1 MDVGRAFSFP
11 FRDPDWVV
19 KFLVG
24 AVFVLL
30 SVVLVGIP
38 FLVGYMVEVVR
49 RVAAGEAEPLPA
61 WENLGE
67 KFGRGLVL
75 LAIFAPLIA
84 PADPLAIDYAHPA
97 APPGAGGHLLG
108 TDAVGRD
115 ILARLIYGTRISLQ
129 VGLVAVGIA
138 ATLGTTVGLAAG
150 YYGGWVDSVLMRTV
164 DVFLAFPVI
173 VLAIGIIAV
182 LGPSLGNVVIALGL
196 VAWTTYARVVRGQV
210 LVLRELDFVHAA
222 RAMGVGD
229 WRILTRHILPNTLAP
244 IIVLATV
251 GMATA
256 IIAEAALSFLGLGV
270 QPPTPSWGTMLNEGR
285 GFLRTAPHISTFPGL
300 AIMLTVLGFNF
311 LGDGLRD
318 ALDPRL

>member
-1 MDVGRAFSFP
+1 MAGLSIILGIILLAAF
-11 FRDPDWVV
+11 
-19 KFLVG
+19 
-24 AVFVLL
+24 A
-30 SVVLVGIP
+30 SVVS
-38 FLVGYMVEVVR
+38 
-49 RVAAGEAEPLPA
+49 
-61 WENLGE
+61 
-67 KFGRGLVL
+67 
-75 LAIFAPLIA
+75 
-84 PADPLAIDYAHPA
+84 PADPLFIDYAHLA
-97 APPGAGGHLLG
+97 APPGAGGHVLG

-129 VGLVAVGIA
+129 VGIVAVGIA
-138 ATLGTTVGLAAG
+138 ATLGTTIGLVAG
-150 YYGGWVDSVLMRTV
+150 YRGGVVDNLLMRVV

-173 VLAIGIIAV
+173 VLAIAIIAA
-182 LGPSLGNVVIALGL
+182 LGPSLVNVMIALGL

-210 LVLRELDFVHAA
+210 LVLRELDFVQAA
-222 RAMGVGD
+222 RAAGTGD
-229 WRILTRHILPNTLAP
+229 ARILIRHILPNAMAP

-251 GMATA
+251 GMAAA

>member
-1 MDVGRAFSFP
+1 MAP
-11 FRDPDWVV
+11 P
-19 KFLVG
+19 G
-24 AVFVLL
+24 AAAAAHDGYWAAAWRRLRRHRL
-30 SVVLVGIP
+30 AMLGLAIIAGI
-38 FLVGYMVEVVR
+38 
-49 RVAAGEAEPLPA
+49 
-61 WENLGE
+61 
-67 KFGRGLVL
+67 VL
-75 LAIFAPLIA
+75 LAIFASVVS
-84 PADPLAIDYAHPA
+84 PADPLAIDYAHTA
-97 APPGAGGHLLG
+97 APPGVAGHLLG

-115 ILARLIYGTRISLQ
+115 ILARLIFGTRISLQ
-129 VGLVAVGIA
+129 VGIVAVGIA
-138 ATLGTTVGLAAG
+138 ATIGTTVGLIAG
-150 YYGGWVDSVLMRTV
+150 YRGGVIDNVLMRTV

-173 VLAIGIIAV
+173 VLAIAIIAV
-182 LGPSLGNVVIALGL
+182 LGPSLVNVIVALGL

-210 LVLRELDFVHAA
+210 LVLREQDFVQAA
-222 RAMGVGD
+222 RAMGTSDG
-229 WRILTRHILPNTLAP
+229 RIIVRHILPNTLAP

-251 GMATA
+251 GMAAA

>member
-1 MDVGRAFSFP
+1 MRE
-11 FRDPDWVV
+11 
-19 KFLVG
+19 G
-24 AVFVLL
+24 ARPLHDGL
-30 SVVLVGIP
+30 
-38 FLVGYMVEVVR
+38 
-49 RVAAGEAEPLPA
+49 AARLPA
-61 WENLGE
+61 GAHHESFWAAAWRRLRRHRLATLGM
-67 KFGRGLVL
+67 GIIAGIVL
-75 LAIFAPLIA
+75 LAVFAPWVA

-97 APPGAGGHLLG
+97 VPPGVAGHLLG

-115 ILARLIYGTRISLQ
+115 ILARLIYGTRVSLQ

-138 ATLGTTVGLAAG
+138 ATLGTAVGLAAG

-182 LGPSLGNVVIALGL
+182 LGPSLVNVMIALGL

-210 LVLRELDFVHAA
+210 LVLRELEFVHAA
-222 RAMGVGD
+222 RALGAGD
-229 WRILTRHILPNTLAP
+229 RRVLVRHILPNTLAP
-244 IIVLATV
+244 VIVLATV

>member
-1 MDVGRAFSFP
+1 MRSSIRASATL
-11 FRDPDWVV
+11 D
-19 KFLVG
+19 
-24 AVFVLL
+24 AA
-30 SVVLVGIP
+30 
-38 FLVGYMVEVVR
+38 
-49 RVAAGEAEPLPA
+49 RVAPVLTVSHERYWVAAWRRLRRHRLAMLGLAIIAGII
-61 WENLGE
+61 
-67 KFGRGLVL
+67 L
-75 LAIFAPLIA
+75 LAIFAPFVS

-97 APPGAGGHLLG
+97 APPGTGGHLLG

-115 ILARLIYGTRISLQ
+115 IVARLIYGTRISLQ
-129 VGLVAVGIA
+129 VGAVAVGIA
-138 ATLGTTVGLAAG
+138 ATLGTAVGLIAG
-150 YYGGWVDSVLMRTV
+150 YRGGLIDTVLMRIV

-173 VLAIGIIAV
+173 VLAIAIIAA
-182 LGPSLGNVVIALGL
+182 LGPSLVNVMIALGL

-210 LVLRELDFVHAA
+210 LVVRELDFVHAA
-222 RAMGVGD
+222 RAIGTND
-229 WRILTRHILPNTLAP
+229 ARIVVRHILPNTLAP

-270 QPPTPSWGTMLNEGR
+270 QPPTPSWGGMLNEGR

>member
-1 MDVGRAFSFP
+1 
-11 FRDPDWVV
+11 
-19 KFLVG
+19 
-24 AVFVLL
+24 
-30 SVVLVGIP
+30 
-38 FLVGYMVEVVR
+38 
-49 RVAAGEAEPLPA
+49 
-61 WENLGE
+61 
-67 KFGRGLVL
+67 VL

-229 WRILTRHILPNTLAP
+229 WRLLTRHILPNTLAP

>member
-1 MDVGRAFSFP
+1 MRSSIRESATHSLAFAPARAAHESYWKTAWRRLRRHRLAMVG
-11 FRDPDWVV
+11 
-19 KFLVG
+19 
-24 AVFVLL
+24 L
-30 SVVLVGIP
+30 SIIGGV
-38 FLVGYMVEVVR
+38 
-49 RVAAGEAEPLPA
+49 
-61 WENLGE
+61 
-67 KFGRGLVL
+67 VL
-75 LAIFAPLIA
+75 LALFAPFVS
-84 PADPLAIDYAHPA
+84 PADPLFIDYTHPA
-97 APPGAGGHLLG
+97 APPGVAGHLLG

-115 ILARLIYGTRISLQ
+115 ILARLIFGTRISLQ
-129 VGLVAVGIA
+129 VGVVAVGIA
-138 ATLGTTVGLAAG
+138 ATLGTAVGLTAG
-150 YYGGWVDSVLMRTV
+150 YHGGLIDNILMRTV
-164 DVFLAFPVI
+164 DVFLSFPVI

-182 LGPSLGNVVIALGL
+182 LGPSLVNVMVALGL

-210 LVLRELDFVHAA
+210 LVLRELDFVQAA
-222 RAMGVGD
+222 RAVGVGD
-229 WRILTRHILPNTLAP
+229 IRILVRHILPNTMAP

-318 ALDPRL
+318 ALDPRM

>member
-1 MDVGRAFSFP
+1 MAGLAII
-11 FRDPDWVV
+11 
-19 KFLVG
+19 LG
-24 AVFVLL
+24 IALLAVFA
-30 SVVLVGIP
+30 SVVS
-38 FLVGYMVEVVR
+38 
-49 RVAAGEAEPLPA
+49 
-61 WENLGE
+61 
-67 KFGRGLVL
+67 
-75 LAIFAPLIA
+75 

-97 APPGAGGHLLG
+97 APPGTAGHVLG

-115 ILARLIYGTRISLQ
+115 ILARLIFGTRISLQ
-129 VGLVAVGIA
+129 VGIVAVGIA
-138 ATLGTTVGLAAG
+138 ATIGTTVGLVAG
-150 YYGGWVDSVLMRTV
+150 YRGGALDNALMRAV

-173 VLAIGIIAV
+173 VLAIAIIAV
-182 LGPSLGNVVIALGL
+182 LGPSLINVIVALGL

-210 LVLRELDFVHAA
+210 LVLREQDFVQAA
-222 RAMGVGD
+222 RAIGTGEA
-229 WRILTRHILPNTLAP
+229 RIIVRHILPNTLAP

-251 GMATA
+251 GMAAA

>member
-1 MDVGRAFSFP
+1 MRRAVLGGNEAATAAHESYWMAAWRRLRRHRLAMVGLGII
-11 FRDPDWVV
+11 VV
-19 KFLVG
+19 
-24 AVFVLL
+24 
-30 SVVLVGIP
+30 II
-38 FLVGYMVEVVR
+38 
-49 RVAAGEAEPLPA
+49 
-61 WENLGE
+61 
-67 KFGRGLVL
+67 L
-75 LAIFAPLIA
+75 LAIFAPVVS
-84 PADPLAIDYAHPA
+84 PRDPLEIDYAHTA
-97 APPGAGGHLLG
+97 VPPGVGGHLLG

-129 VGLVAVGIA
+129 VGIVAVGIA
-138 ATLGTTVGLAAG
+138 SSLGTAVGLAAG
-150 YYGGWVDSVLMRTV
+150 YHGGVVDNLLMRVV

-173 VLAIGIIAV
+173 VLAIAIIAV
-182 LGPSLGNVVIALGL
+182 LGPSLVNVIIALGL

-210 LVLRELDFVHAA
+210 LVLRELDFVQAA
-222 RAMGVGD
+222 RAVGTGD
-229 WRILTRHILPNTLAP
+229 AQIIIRHILPNTLAP

-251 GMATA
+251 GMAAA

-285 GFLRTAPHISTFPGL
+285 AFLRTAPHISTFPGL

>member
-1 MDVGRAFSFP
+1 MLGM
-11 FRDPDWVV
+11 
-19 KFLVG
+19 
-24 AVFVLL
+24 
-30 SVVLVGIP
+30 GII
-38 FLVGYMVEVVR
+38 
-49 RVAAGEAEPLPA
+49 AGI
-61 WENLGE
+61 
-67 KFGRGLVL
+67 VL
-75 LAIFAPLIA
+75 LAIFAPLLA
-84 PADPLAIDYAHPA
+84 PTDPLAIDYAHPA
-97 APPGAGGHLLG
+97 APPGVGGHLLG

-138 ATLGTTVGLAAG
+138 ATLGTLVGLAAG

-182 LGPSLGNVVIALGL
+182 LGPSLVNVMIALGL

-222 RAMGVGD
+222 RAVGVGD
-229 WRILTRHILPNTLAP
+229 GRILIRHILPNTLAP